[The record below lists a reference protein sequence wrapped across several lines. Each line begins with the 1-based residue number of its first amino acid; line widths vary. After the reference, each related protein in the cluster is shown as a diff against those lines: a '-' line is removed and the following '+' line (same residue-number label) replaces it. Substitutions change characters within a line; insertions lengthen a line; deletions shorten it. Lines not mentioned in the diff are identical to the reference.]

1 MTNIVNSLLVI
12 PFLILR
18 LALPWLLIPMVIFA
32 FVTAPPGFSV
42 PFLAFIGLMIWWNK
56 R

>member
-1 MTNIVNSLLVI
+1 MTNTVNSLLVI

-18 LALPWLLIPMVIFA
+18 LVLPWLLVPMAILAFA
-32 FVTAPPGFSV
+32 TAPPGFSV

>member
-1 MTNIVNSLLVI
+1 MTNLVSQLLMI
-12 PFLILR
+12 PFAILR
-18 LALPWLLIPMVIFA
+18 TVLPWLLVPMVIFGFA
-32 FVTAPPGFSV
+32 TAPPGFSV

>member
-1 MTNIVNSLLVI
+1 MTNIVNSLLAPI
-12 PFLILR
+12 FIILR
-18 LALPWLLIPMVIFA
+18 TVLPWLLVPMVIFA
-32 FVTAPPGFSV
+32 FATAPPGFSV